1 MFAYPYAE
9 NNKLLIWRHSNGIN
23 NITFCSD
30 EAINRLFTCWIQ
42 ISLMMSFYIYNP
54 QEEAISSSDFIIGV
68 LLWVAQVKCLNHI
81 SVEEAQK
88 LKCTQFWKI
97 EADTL
102 IPHTSQQGVQGSWT
116 V

>member
-1 MFAYPYAE
+1 
-9 NNKLLIWRHSNGIN
+9 
-23 NITFCSD
+23 
-30 EAINRLFTCWIQ
+30 
-42 ISLMMSFYIYNP
+42 MMSFYIYNP

-88 LKCTQFWKI
+88 LKCMQYWKI